1 MTRSQIALVLH
12 ALALI
17 AAMFVL
23 VPKLTGINGPYGYL
37 LSLAF
42 YWLAFCLPV
51 IALHVWKQRDHRLF
65 SERLAW
71 RDWFVPGL
79 LLLQVGVIGA
89 VALVPHTA
97 ILTSHGALLATLVAL
112 INAPLE
118 ETAWRGGFMTEFR
131 DKPRLGFWLGW
142 MLFTTWHIPLVL
154 SHNLD
159 FDGGWLALVGGA
171 AVLGLLWSWIAWRTG
186 SVFWTSIAHVLT
198 NILTFWVLFNAN
210 GFVAPHP

>member
-17 AAMFVL
+17 GAMFVL
-23 VPKLTGINGPYGYL
+23 VPELTASLGPAGYL
-37 LSLAF
+37 LSLVF

-51 IALHVWKQRDHRLF
+51 ILLHVWRQRDHRLF

-71 RDWFVPGL
+71 RHWYVPGV
-79 LLLQVGVIGA
+79 LLLQVGVIF
-89 VALVPHTA
+89 VIALVPHTA
-97 ILTSHGALLATLVAL
+97 ILTSKGAMLAAAIAL
-112 INAPLE
+112 INGPLE

-131 DKPRLGFWLGW
+131 DRPRLGFWLGW
-142 MLFTTWHIPLVL
+142 LLFTAWHIPLGL
-154 SHNLD
+154 SHNLVVE
-159 FDGGWLALVGGA
+159 GGWPALVGGA

-186 SVFWTSIAHVLT
+186 SVFWTTIAHVLT
-198 NILTFWVLFNAN
+198 NILTLWVLFNAN